1 MSESTGE
8 NKIVE
13 VYWVLIHLQL
23 FDLKQELVN
32 NTYKLKIVDKNV
44 NTIAVN
50 LKKNEIVSKEIISLP
65 DNLKIYDR
73 CGRM

>member
-1 MSESTGE
+1 M
-8 NKIVE
+8 
-13 VYWVLIHLQL
+13 
-23 FDLKQELVN
+23 N